1 MKRIL
6 FAAGIAI
13 FAASTP
19 AFAQRGCVV
28 NDPTGTPLN
37 VRSSPNGPI
46 LGALYNGTRVS
57 LIRVVNTGGRTWAYV
72 SAKAPAQ
79 SGFVF
84 RAFLDC

>member
-13 FAASTP
+13 FVASTP

-37 VRSSPNGPI
+37 VRSEPNGAV

-57 LIRVVNTGGRTWAYV
+57 LIRVVNSGGRTWAYV
-72 SAKAPAQ
+72 VAKAPAQ